1 MENWIHVPYV
11 QFVTPALSPD
21 RIVPYGFEKP
31 TVPVTNASSDG
42 YVTYVW
48 ILESRFDSG
57 VRRQALFSISP
68 TATSGIRVGGVE
80 GVLDTVPK

>member
-1 MENWIHVPYV
+1 MEIWIHVPYV

-21 RIVPYGFEKP
+21 RIVPYGFEEP

-42 YVTYVW
+42 YVAYVW
-48 ILESRFDSG
+48 ILDSPFDSG

-68 TATSGIRVGGVE
+68 TSTSGIRVCG
-80 GVLDTVPK
+80 L

>member
-21 RIVPYGFEKP
+21 RIVPYGIERT

-42 YVTYVW
+42 YVTYMWFLV
-48 ILESRFDSG
+48 SHFDSG
-57 VRRQALFSISP
+57 VRRQALFSP
-68 TATSGIRVGGVE
+68 TSTSGIRVGGVE
-80 GVLDTVPK
+80 GVLDTVLK